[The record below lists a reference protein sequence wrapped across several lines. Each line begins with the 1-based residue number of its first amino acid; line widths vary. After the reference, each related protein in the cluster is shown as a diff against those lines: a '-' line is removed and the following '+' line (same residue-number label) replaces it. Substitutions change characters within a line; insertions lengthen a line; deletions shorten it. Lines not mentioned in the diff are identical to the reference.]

1 MIIRIFPENPNEK
14 HVRQVANALRNGE
27 IVVLPT
33 DTVYAFCAS
42 VENRKATE
50 MIARINPKHND
61 PTTFSLLCSD
71 LSHLSDYCAQIPN
84 HHFRMMKAHLPGPF
98 TFILNAS
105 ALVPK
110 IIHRKKKTVGIRV
123 PDHAVTRAIIRELG
137 MPLLCS
143 SLKDED
149 DVLEYTTDPELIHER
164 YENSVSLV
172 VDGGNGD
179 IIPSTVVDLT
189 DSEPIVLRQG
199 KGWLE

>member
-1 MIIRIFPENPNEK
+1 MIIRIYPENPNEK
-14 HVRQVANALRNGE
+14 HIRQIAEVLRKGE
-27 IVVLPT
+27 IVILPT

-42 VENRKATE
+42 VENRKATDL
-50 MIARINPKHND
+50 IARINPKHND

-98 TFILNAS
+98 TFILNAN

-123 PDHAVTRAIIRELG
+123 PSHSITRSIIQELG

-149 DVLEYTTDPELIHER
+149 NVLEYTTDPELIHER
-164 YENSVSLV
+164 YENRVHCV
-172 VDGGNGD
+172 VDGGIGD

-189 DSEPIVLRQG
+189 DGEAIIIRQG
-199 KGWLE
+199 KGKLN

>member
-1 MIIRIFPENPNEK
+1 MIIRIYSENPNEK
-14 HVRQVANALRNGE
+14 HVRQVADALRNGE
-27 IVVLPT
+27 IVILPT

-50 MIARINPKHND
+50 MIAKINPKHND

-84 HHFRMMKAHLPGPF
+84 HHFRMMKANLPGPF

-123 PDHAVTRAIIRELG
+123 PSQLITKAIIEELG

-143 SLKDED
+143 SLKDDEN
-149 DVLEYTTDPELIHER
+149 VLEYTTDPELIHER
-164 YENSVSLV
+164 YENRVFCV

-179 IIPSTVVDLT
+179 VIPSTVVDLT
-189 DSEPIVLRQG
+189 KSESAIIRQG
-199 KGWLE
+199 KGILE

>member
-1 MIIRIFPENPNEK
+1 MIIRIYSENPNEK
-14 HVRQVANALRNGE
+14 HVRQVADALRNGE
-27 IVVLPT
+27 IVILPT

-50 MIARINPKHND
+50 MIAKINPKHND

-84 HHFRMMKAHLPGPF
+84 HHFRMMKANLPGPF

-123 PDHAVTRAIIRELG
+123 PSQLITKAIIEELG

-143 SLKDED
+143 SLKDDEN
-149 DVLEYTTDPELIHER
+149 VLEYTTDPELIHER
-164 YENSVSLV
+164 YENRVFCV

-179 IIPSTVVDLT
+179 VIPSTVVDLT
-189 DSEPIVLRQG
+189 NSESAIIRQG
-199 KGWLE
+199 KGILE

>member
-1 MIIRIFPENPNEK
+1 MIIRIYSENPNEK
-14 HVRQVANALRNGE
+14 HVRQVADALRNGE
-27 IVVLPT
+27 IVILPT

-50 MIARINPKHND
+50 LIAKINPKHND

-84 HHFRMMKAHLPGPF
+84 HHFRMMKANLPGPF

-123 PDHAVTRAIIRELG
+123 PSQLITKAIIEELG

-143 SLKDED
+143 SLKDD
-149 DVLEYTTDPELIHER
+149 DNVLEYTTDPELIHER
-164 YENSVSLV
+164 YENRVFCV

-179 IIPSTVVDLT
+179 VIPSTVVDLT
-189 DSEPIVLRQG
+189 NSESAIIRQG
-199 KGWLE
+199 KGILE

>member
-1 MIIRIFPENPNEK
+1 MIIRIYSENPNEK
-14 HVRQVANALRNGE
+14 HVRQVAEALRNGE
-27 IVVLPT
+27 IVILPT

-50 MIARINPKHND
+50 MIAKINPKHND

-71 LSHLSDYCAQIPN
+71 LSLLSDYCAQIPN
-84 HHFRMMKAHLPGPF
+84 HHFRMMKANLPGPF

-123 PDHAVTRAIIRELG
+123 PSQLITKAIIEELG

-143 SLKDED
+143 SLKDD
-149 DVLEYTTDPELIHER
+149 DAVLEYTTDPELIHEQ
-164 YENSVSLV
+164 YENKVFCV

-179 IIPSTVVDLT
+179 VIPSTVIDLT
-189 DSEPIVLRQG
+189 SSEANVIRQG
-199 KGWLE
+199 KGILE

>member
-1 MIIRIFPENPNEK
+1 
-14 HVRQVANALRNGE
+14 
-27 IVVLPT
+27 
-33 DTVYAFCAS
+33 
-42 VENRKATE
+42 
-50 MIARINPKHND
+50 
-61 PTTFSLLCSD
+61 
-71 LSHLSDYCAQIPN
+71 
-84 HHFRMMKAHLPGPF
+84 
-98 TFILNAS
+98 
-105 ALVPK
+105 LVPK

-164 YENSVSLV
+164 YENSVFMV

-189 DSEPIVLRQG
+189 GSEAIVLRQG